1 MMKTKAALVID
12 KEEVRRWRMKM
23 SHENPRPIT
32 RPEVKRVIDPSDA
45 VTGLG
50 FVLGVVGAILGVIA
64 SVIVAPSFDAA
75 IVFYCLIGALAGG
88 SAGVVTG
95 GAIGAA
101 LSVARGKRR

>member
-1 MMKTKAALVID
+1 
-12 KEEVRRWRMKM
+12 M

-64 SVIVAPSFDAA
+64 SVIVADRKS
-75 IVFYCLIGALAGG
+75 
-88 SAGVVTG
+88 VV
-95 GAIGAA
+95 
-101 LSVARGKRR
+101 